1 MKIIIT
7 GSSGKIGNEVLN
19 FFIKKRIYTYGT
31 YNKKAINKIKTKY
44 FTPLKINLSNNKINL
59 PYDVNAIIHIAFK
72 TTKINNKSSY
82 IKNIQISRNLL
93 NAIKNSRSIKK
104 LVFLS
109 AMAIYSNKNT
119 GPVTEKVKIF
129 NNNYYAKS
137 KYKSEKIFNNL
148 KNIKVYN
155 LRIPGVL
162 GTKNEVNFF
171 ANLISKIKKNKK
183 VVLYNKKNKFNNIIF
198 INNLNNFIFKLLKNN
213 YKSGTVILGTSKP
226 IFLNKIVEILK
237 KKLKSKSKIQ
247 FKFKNEGFYINISK
261 AVLKYNFK
269 PLSTIETIKKYLKF
283 KKFI

>member
-19 FFIKKRIYTYGT
+19 FFIKKRIYTYGV
-31 YNKKAINKIKTKY
+31 YNKKVINKKKTKY
-44 FTPLKINLSNNKINL
+44 FTPLKINLSNKKIDL
-59 PYDVNAIIHIAFK
+59 PNDVNAIIHIAFK
-72 TTKINNKSSY
+72 TTKINKKSSY
-82 IKNIQISRNLL
+82 IKNIKISRNLL

-119 GPVTEKVKIF
+119 GPIKEKVKIF
-129 NNNYYAKS
+129 NTNYYAKS

-171 ANLISKIKKNKK
+171 ANLIPKIKKNKK
-183 VVLYNKKNKFNNIIF
+183 VVLYNKKNKFNNIIL
-198 INNLNNFIFKLLKNN
+198 INNLNKFIFNLFKNN
-213 YKSGTVILGTSKP
+213 YKSGTVNLGSSNPILLG
-226 IFLNKIVEILK
+226 KIVEILR
-237 KKLKSKSKIQ
+237 
-247 FKFKNEGFYINISK
+247 
-261 AVLKYNFK
+261 
-269 PLSTIETIKKYLKF
+269 
-283 KKFI
+283 